1 MQRSSIQNAAFC
13 VEAPERKKTV
23 PSPVIVWFRQDLR
36 LNDNP
41 AFASAIRTRAPIIPV
56 FIDDTVHGR
65 QTGRT
70 SLWWRNKSL
79 TALANDLKTR
89 GLNLIY
95 RKGDGLDIMRA
106 LVEETDA
113 AQVFWNRQYEKGTI
127 ARDTE
132 LKSWLK
138 VNNRQGKGHVG
149 NLFFD
154 PWQIKN
160 KSSGSHFKVFSPFW
174 KACQN
179 AGLPCDLSTPPPQ
192 IAGPEQILESL
203 PLPAVGAP
211 PAPEMDSLWQPGE
224 RGALKMLDAFFD
236 ESLDGYAD
244 NRDIPGGITTSRLSP
259 HLRWGEISPQ
269 RIYAS
274 LGEARLD
281 TNDGRKFLSE
291 VGWREFSYYLLYHY
305 PDMPERSLQ
314 SKFEAFPWR
323 NAPEDLEAWKQGR
336 TGYPIVDAGMR
347 ELVRTGFMHNRTRM
361 IAASFL
367 TKHLLIDW
375 REGEKWFWECL
386 ADADPANNVAGWQWT
401 AGCGADAAPY
411 FRIFNPIIQGQK
423 FDPDGVYTKTY
434 APELAKLTG
443 KLIFAPWEASSETLS
458 DAGIAL
464 DVDYPA
470 PIVKHETARARALDV
485 FHGL

>member
-1 MQRSSIQNAAFC
+1 MQQSSIQTAAFC
-13 VEAPERKKTV
+13 VKAPERKKAV

-314 SKFEAFPWR
+314 NKFEAFPWR

-347 ELVRTGFMHNRTRM
+347 ELARTGFMHNRTRM